1 MSDFGQVERNW
12 KVLQTD
18 TLELSEEIWGF
29 LDALFLLFLLH
40 EDQAQKGEMF
50 PLIAL
55 CQKIALSATQALKAL
70 DMSLLFKLNALK

>member
-29 LDALFLLFLLH
+29 LDALFFCYFYFM
-40 EDQAQKGEMF
+40 KGEMF

-55 CQKIALSATQALKAL
+55 C
-70 DMSLLFKLNALK
+70 